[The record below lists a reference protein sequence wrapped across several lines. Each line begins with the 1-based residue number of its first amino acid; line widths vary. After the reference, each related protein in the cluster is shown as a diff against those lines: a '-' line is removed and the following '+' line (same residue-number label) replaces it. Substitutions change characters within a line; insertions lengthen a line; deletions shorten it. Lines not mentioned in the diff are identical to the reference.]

1 MFWKKYEKYHQ
12 ILRKLIFQNTSE
24 FHENSEVVAWTCSI
38 KQVLLKNLQN
48 SQRNTW
54 LESPFRKV
62 TGPRL
67 ATFLKMRVLHKCF
80 PMNFAKFFGTL
91 FFNITPPVAASD
103 FYEVNFSKKE
113 GQGLSIKSFFSQK
126 FSNVIPK
133 KAIL

>member
-1 MFWKKYEKYHQ
+1 MFSYECCE
-12 ILRKLIFQNTSE
+12 IFWN
-24 FHENSEVVAWTCSI
+24 I
-38 KQVLLKNLQN
+38 
-48 SQRNTW
+48 
-54 LESPFRKV
+54 
-62 TGPRL
+62 
-67 ATFLKMRVLHKCF
+67 
-80 PMNFAKFFGTL
+80 